1 MAEDVRVTAMDENF
15 EHVEDSADDSGK
27 TKKKG
32 KLRSV
37 WISFVGRIVAQ
48 ILGAVASVTLGLLIL
63 HKYQKFG
70 GDETLKAT
78 TVQAASVSRVS
89 AHVDGTLALAVLPLD
104 SFSPDSRDGYFA
116 AGMTEAIIADLT
128 SVDRLRVISRTST
141 MRYGQT
147 GKSVPEIGQ
156 ELAVDLIV
164 EGSVVK
170 TDRHVRVTA
179 QLIDA
184 RTDEHVW
191 ARSYDRVSS
200 DVLAV
205 QAAIA
210 AEIARDVQGAVA
222 RSPSPESGGPVAST
236 GCARRC

>member
-1 MAEDVRVTAMDENF
+1 MAEDVRVTAMNEDF
-15 EHVEDSADDSGK
+15 EQVEDPADDSGK
-27 TKKKG
+27 TRKKG

-63 HKYQKFG
+63 HKYQKG
-70 GDETLKAT
+70 TGDETLKAT
-78 TVQAASVSRVS
+78 VQAAAVPRVA

-116 AGMTEAIIADLT
+116 AGMTEAIIAGLT
-128 SVDRLRVISRTST
+128 SIDRLRVISRTST
-141 MRYGQT
+141 MRYGQA

-156 ELAVDLIV
+156 ELDVDLIV
-164 EGSVVK
+164 EGSIVK

-210 AEIARDVQGAVA
+210 AEIARDVQAAVA
-222 RSPSPESGGPVAST
+222 RTQASESTGPVAST
-236 GCARRC
+236 GCVPRC